1 MGMALGACLNI
12 STGQLLP
19 RRVRHGVGRMP
30 KYLKWASHCHA
41 HGIVLGVGHMP
52 KYLNSHLVVLSHSA
66 IITVVKKYNLQ
77 NKALIC
83 FSTLKFKD
91 LISQLNWTGPFIY
104 YAFVD
109 KSSAHGTRQS

>member
-1 MGMALGACLNI
+1 MPKYLNWASYCRAGSGMALGACLNI
-12 STGQLLP
+12 STGP
-19 RRVRHGVGRMP
+19 ATAAPGGVGRMP

-41 HGIVLGVGHMP
+41 RGVVLGVGHMP
-52 KYLNSHLVVLSHSA
+52 KYLNYHLVVLSHSA

-91 LISQLNWTGPFIY
+91 
-104 YAFVD
+104 
-109 KSSAHGTRQS
+109 